1 MSKVRF
7 EVAELQLIAIFENP
21 TLLATIRYIR
31 EVFQY
36 MLKETSKDRYMIQL
50 MVSAMYKLSC
60 ISEKEYQNLHVG
72 TYLIGQEED
81 AHEA

>member
-7 EVAELQLIAIFENP
+7 EVAELQLVAIFECP
-21 TLLATIRYIR
+21 TLLATIQYMR
-31 EVFQY
+31 EVFQI
-36 MLKETSKDRYMIQL
+36 MLKEPDKDHQMIRL

-60 ISEKEYQNLHVG
+60 ISEKEYQNLHVD